1 MCWQKTR
8 IEKAFLPTKS
18 VNFETICFIINCLF
32 THFGHERLNKM
43 KIGITTSAYIGT
55 YGLEA
60 GAEKMAAHGYE
71 CMDYSRFCDT
81 ETSFFKLPEAEF
93 EKALLN
99 EKSILNAAGI
109 TVNQS
114 HSPWRHPA
122 EDFTAEQRAERL
134 EAFKKAIRGTAY
146 LGGTDLVM
154 HCIMPFGT
162 NSAEHPELMRDMNA
176 EFMAALAE
184 ESKKYGNIR
193 INIENLPF
201 PTLPLNHPDQIVDH
215 VNRMN
220 REISGDLFRVC
231 IDTGHCNYCKYS
243 AADSVRLVGKLLGT
257 LHVHDND
264 STRDA
269 HATPGNGNIDWVDFS
284 NALSEVG
291 FDKVLSFETHVSTD
305 IPVGEERDRMER
317 ELFNTGLKIA
327 KRI

>member
-1 MCWQKTR
+1 
-8 IEKAFLPTKS
+8 
-18 VNFETICFIINCLF
+18 
-32 THFGHERLNKM
+32 M
-43 KIGITTSAYIGT
+43 KIGITSGGYIHR

-71 CMDYSRFCDT
+71 CLDFSDFCET
-81 ETSFFKLPEAEF
+81 ESSFFKLPEAEF
-93 EKALLN
+93 EKELVRQRKVIN
-99 EKSILNAAGI
+99 SAGI
-109 TVNQS
+109 TVNQA

-122 EDFTAEQRAERL
+122 QDFTPEQRAERL
-134 EAFKKAIRGTAY
+134 EAFKKAIRGSAY
-146 LGGTDLVM
+146 LGVTDFVM

-162 NSAEHPELMRDMNA
+162 NSGENPELMRDMNA

-201 PTLPLNHPDQIVDH
+201 PSLPLNHPDQIVAH

-220 REISGDLFRVC
+220 NEISGDLFRVC

-243 AADSVRLVGKLLGT
+243 AADSVRVAGKLLGT

-269 HATPGNGNIDWVDFS
+269 HATPGNGNIDWKDFS

-291 FDKVLSFETHVSTD
+291 FDNVLSFETHVSRD
-305 IPVGEERDRMER
+305 VPNGEERDRLER
-317 ELFNTGLKIA
+317 ELFQTGLNLA